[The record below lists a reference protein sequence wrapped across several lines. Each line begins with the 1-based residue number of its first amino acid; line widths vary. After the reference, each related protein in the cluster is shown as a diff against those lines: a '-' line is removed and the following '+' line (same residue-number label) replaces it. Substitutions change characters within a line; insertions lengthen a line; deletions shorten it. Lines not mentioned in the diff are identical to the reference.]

1 MADRRVAAACSM
13 SIGRRRMAWV
23 PRMAS
28 ATPGGRRDRLPS
40 CCATQPATATIGSWP
55 CSAAIWR
62 SSPSRVSF
70 SRRARGA
77 AGVDHHHVGVHRG
90 VGRLEAGL
98 LGPAIRSSRGRSSGS
113 RRFRSGIYA
122 PCCFALG
129 FMTSLSPFRFR
140 LASRVRSP
148 ASRADRRRPSVIASR
163 PTSRQ
168 LVGRP
173 LVSRRTVVWV
183 QYRPLRSRN
192 GCRRERQ
199 SAAGAM
205 HRTGTPTR
213 GRGACARRRRRRGRR
228 STSTS
233 SKISPGADAPG
244 GRPAASLNPCR
255 DVAIRFGA
263 SMIRDSSPPD
273 TMRASGRD
281 LTGLARRYSPNRA
294 ARSRT
299 TRHVGG
305 EGTSK
310 RVRSPSPSRLRAAR
324 AP

>member
-1 MADRRVAAACSM
+1 
-13 SIGRRRMAWV
+13 
-23 PRMAS
+23 
-28 ATPGGRRDRLPS
+28 
-40 CCATQPATATIGSWP
+40 
-55 CSAAIWR
+55 
-62 SSPSRVSF
+62 
-70 SRRARGA
+70 
-77 AGVDHHHVGVHRG
+77 
-90 VGRLEAGL
+90 
-98 LGPAIRSSRGRSSGS
+98 
-113 RRFRSGIYA
+113 
-122 PCCFALG
+122 
-129 FMTSLSPFRFR
+129 
-140 LASRVRSP
+140 
-148 ASRADRRRPSVIASR
+148 
-163 PTSRQ
+163 
-168 LVGRP
+168 
-173 LVSRRTVVWV
+173 
-183 QYRPLRSRN
+183 
-192 GCRRERQ
+192 
-199 SAAGAM
+199 M